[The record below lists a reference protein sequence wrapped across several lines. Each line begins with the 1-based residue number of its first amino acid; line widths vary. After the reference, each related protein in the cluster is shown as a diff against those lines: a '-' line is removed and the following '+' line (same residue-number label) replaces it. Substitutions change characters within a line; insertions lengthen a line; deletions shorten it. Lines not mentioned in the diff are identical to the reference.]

1 MAAAVLP
8 KHNGAL
14 SPGTHL
20 TVQATGRNTAHTHTC
35 LPTSTTIKS
44 GMHRRENNQVP
55 SDAGLP
61 QNAVELRLFR
71 VLATDVADLGLG
83 IIRDEPRLIHWD

>member
-1 MAAAVLP
+1 
-8 KHNGAL
+8 
-14 SPGTHL
+14 
-20 TVQATGRNTAHTHTC
+20 
-35 LPTSTTIKS
+35 
-44 GMHRRENNQVP
+44 MHRRENNQVP

-83 IIRDEPRLIHWD
+83 IVRDEPRLIHWD